1 VGHHG
6 RSDRTDFSRWPEAHH
21 RGKVRD
27 LYDVDA
33 GHLLLVATDRI
44 SAFDHVL
51 PDPIPGK
58 GVVLTQLSVFWF
70 ELLSGKVEHHLVE
83 ADVRKMPPAVAAHD
97 DVLRGRALLVRKAAV
112 HPFECIARG
121 FLLGSGWK
129 DYQRT
134 GSVCGIKLPAGL
146 RKNHAFKPP
155 LFTPST
161 KAETGHDENVSFETM
176 AEALGLE
183 VARELR
189 DKTLLVFERCAGH
202 ARDRGVVICDTKLE
216 WGLSRGRT
224 ILIDEVLTPDSS
236 RFWKKEEAEAVLP
249 GGDPP
254 SFDKQVVRD
263 WLETQPWDK
272 KSPPPRLPREVAGLA
287 RARYVEIY
295 ERITGRKVPY
305 LDA

>member
-1 VGHHG
+1 MTTAIA
-6 RSDRTDFSRWPEAHH
+6 RTELDGLRLLH

-27 LYDVDA
+27 LYEVD
-33 GHLLLVATDRI
+33 GSHLLLVATDRI

-58 GVVLTQLSVFWF
+58 GVILTQLSIFWF
-70 ELLSGKVEHHLVE
+70 ELLRGHVEHHVVE
-83 ADVRKMPPAVAAHD
+83 SDVRKMPAAVGKHAG
-97 DVLRGRALLVRKAAV
+97 VLQGRALLVKRAKV
-112 HPFECIARG
+112 WPFECIARG

-134 GSVCGIKLPAGL
+134 GAVCGIRLPSGL
-146 RKNHAFKPP
+146 KKNHEFRPA

-176 AEALGLE
+176 AESVGPK
-183 VARELR
+183 VAAELR
-189 DKTLLVFERCAGH
+189 DCTLTVFDRCASH
-202 ARDRGVVICDTKLE
+202 AKGRGVVICDTKLE
-216 WGLSRGRT
+216 WGETGGRT

-236 RFWKKEEAEAVLP
+236 RFWKKEEADLVLP
-249 GGDPP
+249 DGDPP

-272 KSPPPRLPREVAGLA
+272 KSPPPRLPAEVAALA

-295 ERITGRKVPY
+295 ERITGRPVPW

>member
-1 VGHHG
+1 MATAIAQTALEGLKLI
-6 RSDRTDFSRWPEAHH
+6 H

-27 LYDVDA
+27 LYDVDSA
-33 GHLLLVATDRI
+33 HLLLVATDRI

-58 GVVLTQLSVFWF
+58 GVILTQLSIFWF
-70 ELLSGKVEHHLVE
+70 ELLSGEVEHHVVE
-83 ADVRKMPPAVAAHD
+83 TDVRRMPARVAAHEAT
-97 DVLRGRALLVRKAAV
+97 LRGRALLVRKASV

-134 GSVCGIKLPAGL
+134 GSVCGIALPAGL
-146 RKNHAFKPP
+146 RKNHEFRPP

-176 AEALGLE
+176 SAALGPDL
-183 VARELR
+183 ARELR
-189 DKTLLVFERCAGH
+189 DKTLAVFERCAGH
-202 ARDRGVVICDTKLE
+202 ARQRGVIICDTKLE
-216 WGLSRGRT
+216 WGRAANGRT

-236 RFWKKEEAEAVLP
+236 RFWKKEEADAVLP
-249 GGDPP
+249 DGDPP

-272 KSPPPRLPREVAGLA
+272 KSPPPRLPAAVASLA

-295 ERITGRKVPY
+295 ERITGRRVPW